1 MKFSRIDGSIF
12 YCARGAVLLDKTFVD
27 DTSVGVRFIVY
38 QTARA
43 VEKLAAVKDSFYID
57 IQSSVNKNHKSILKK
72 G

>member
-1 MKFSRIDGSIF
+1 MRPPRVNS
-12 YCARGAVLLDKTFVD
+12 TFVD